1 MSSKMV
7 QLRLFL
13 GHKGKTHPEPR
24 SSSLN
29 TCQQN
34 MWKFRLFPQTNHPYL
49 CNISNN
55 NDLKKKKKRTTANMV
70 FKCKYTEQTL
80 ITTLF
85 LSFLDNKHPTPNT
98 KWSWFFTYI
107 FIKKTLSFTMWIMI
121 YNKWLCI
128 HYCHIDNIIAEFF

>member
-55 NDLKKKKKRTTANMV
+55 NDADTEVVFEYTGKGCAVPKNVTSVRFHPSVIEVEDEAFKDCKQLGKLYSMRVSKRLGSMH
-70 FKCKYTEQTL
+70 F
-80 ITTLF
+80 
-85 LSFLDNKHPTPNT
+85 
-98 KWSWFFTYI
+98 
-107 FIKKTLSFTMWIMI
+107 
-121 YNKWLCI
+121 
-128 HYCHIDNIIAEFF
+128 IIAHHYQTSTFLLL